1 MEKSNLQLSL
11 FRGVKDTQP
20 WPVTLDELVAMMRT
34 DQSVRDLTEKH
45 RYALSVGDKQSARR
59 YKDMMLSFGI
69 AAHFEGGRR
78 YEHITAFT
86 GLSLVDI
93 DHIAP
98 EDMERVLTLVHADEH
113 TLLAYVTMSGHGLR
127 VLFRYAVS
135 KATDCTDYTDLST
148 DGSSTPHSSNQCN
161 PSNPWLNNKEY
172 RQVFEHGNEYYS
184 NLLGIDYD
192 RQCKNTNRIS
202 TIAHDDNLY
211 YNPDAVPFVIR
222 PEEKKAVGRPRKP
235 RPAADMEAAVLAK
248 VEAQGVRYEPH
259 HHNDYIARACYEMNR
274 LGVTLEDCT
283 DWAVARFPDY
293 AATDDVP
300 AIVRSCYQQTA
311 EHGTATPP
319 RQPSRSR
326 YATVG
331 DMEQFLD
338 DTIKVRY
345 NTIVSQP
352 EFYYLEDNADADVDA
367 NDNVDANADIS
378 KKWTLLTGNDLNSL
392 WRRMSKQTGLTLDP
406 NQLRNLL
413 NSDYSPQY
421 NPFEEYIRSLPQWDG
436 ITDHIAG
443 VAAMVTVRGEHDYFA
458 RCFKKWFVGFIAGL
472 FDPEEVNHE
481 ILVLIGHQGKYKS
494 TFFRYLLPP
503 ELRCYST
510 LKLMNESVS
519 KDELFK
525 LAQMALVCLEEIDH
539 MKQRELNQ
547 LKALTTMSTIN
558 ERRAYG
564 KYHEHLKHIASFCA
578 TGNNLHYLTDRT
590 GNRRFLSFEVIGIEV
605 PQQHAYDYAGLYAQ
619 AYHLWRT
626 GYRYWLDDEE
636 NAELDRH
643 NRQFEEPCLE
653 EELILTYLRRPEGD
667 ETGEFLTAAR
677 IIELIGQYVRT
688 RLSPKRVAMAMNRL
702 AFEQRRVK
710 DVRGWLAVTLSGDDI
725 KNNQRMNAH
734 RSSPL

>member
-78 YEHITAFT
+78 YEHITGFT

-161 PSNPWLNNKEY
+161 PSNPWLDNKEY

-436 ITDHIAG
+436 VTDHIAG

>member
-127 VLFRYAVS
+127 VLFRYEMVS
-135 KATDCTDYTDLST
+135 G
-148 DGSSTPHSSNQCN
+148 DGMIT
-161 PSNPWLNNKEY
+161 KEQY
-172 RQVFEHGNEYYS
+172 KQVFLHGNEYYS
-184 NLLGIDYD
+184 NLLGIAYD
-192 RQCKNTNRIS
+192 VQCKNPNRIS
-202 TIAHDDNLY
+202 TIAYDENLY
-211 YNPDAVPFVIR
+211 YNPEATPFIVTI
-222 PEEKKAVGRPRKP
+222 EEKKPVGRPKKGKSEEGRVK
-235 RPAADMEAAVLAK
+235 RCEDAVLRELARRG
-248 VEAQGVRYEPH
+248 VVYEAGN
-259 HHNDYIARACYEMNR
+259 HNKYISDACYMMNR
-274 LGVTLEDCT
+274 YGVSIDDCT
-283 DWAVARFPDY
+283 AWALERFADY

-300 AIVRSCYQQTA
+300 AIVRSCYQQTE
-311 EHGTATPP
+311 EHGTARLP
-319 RQPSRSR
+319 RLQGRSR
-326 YATVG
+326 YATVE
-331 DMEQFLD
+331 DMERFLD
-338 DTIKVRY
+338 STIRVRY

-352 EFYYLEDNADADVDA
+352 EWSPVNGDDGEQETPW
-367 NDNVDANADIS
+367 S
-378 KKWTLLTGNDLNSL
+378 LLTNNDLNSL
-392 WRRMSKQTGLTLDP
+392 WRRMSKHTGLTLDP
-406 NQLRNLL
+406 NQLKNLL

-421 NPFEEYIRSLPQWDG
+421 NPFEEFVAGLPEWDG
-436 ITDHIAG
+436 VTDHIAS
-443 VAAMVTVRGEHDYFA
+443 VASMVTVRGEHDYFA

-481 ILVLIGHQGKYKS
+481 ILVLIGSQGKYKS
-494 TFFRYLLPP
+494 TFFRHLLPP
-503 ELRCYST
+503 ELRQYST
-510 LKLMNESVS
+510 LKLMNESIT

-525 LAQMALVCLEEIDH
+525 LAQMALVCLEEIDN

-564 KYHEHLKHIASFCA
+564 KFHEHLKHIASFCA

-590 GNRRFLSFEVIGIEV
+590 GNRRFLSFEVISIEV
-605 PQQHAYDYAGLYAQ
+605 PQQHHYDYAGLYAQ

-626 GYRYWLDDEE
+626 GYRYWFDDEE

-643 NRQFEEPCLE
+643 NRQFEEPCIE
-653 EELILTYLRRPEGD
+653 EELILTYLRRPSEN
-667 ETGEFLTAAR
+667 EAGEFLTATR
-677 IIELIGQYVRT
+677 IIELIGLYVRT
-688 RLSPKRVAMAMNRL
+688 RLSPKRVAMSMNRL
-702 AFEQRRVK
+702 GFEARRTK
-710 DVRGWLAVTLSGDDI
+710 YSRGWIAVTLTGDEI
-725 KNNQRMNAH
+725 KSAQRLNAH
-734 RSSPL
+734 YSSKDE

>member
-1 MEKSNLQLSL
+1 MNDNKNLQFSL
-11 FRGVKDTQP
+11 FRGVHDTQP
-20 WPVTLDELVAMMRT
+20 QTVTLDELVAMMRS
-34 DQSVRDLTEKH
+34 DLSVRDLTEKH
-45 RYALSVGDKQSARR
+45 RYALSVGDKQGARR
-59 YKDMMLSFGI
+59 YKDMMLSFGV
-69 AAHFEGGRR
+69 AAVFEGGRR
-78 YEHITAFT
+78 NAHIARYT

-93 DHIAP
+93 DHIEP
-98 EDMERVLTLVHADEH
+98 GDMERIVSLVRADEH
-113 TLLAYVTMSGHGLR
+113 TLLAYTTMSGQGLR
-127 VLFRYAVS
+127 VLFRYAFSDGDNLRDVS
-135 KATDCTDYTDLST
+135 KQSAEQYKQAFLHGNAYYENLVNLPT
-148 DGSSTPHSSNQCN
+148 DG
-161 PSNPWLNNKEY
+161 
-172 RQVFEHGNEYYS
+172 
-184 NLLGIDYD
+184 
-192 RQCKNTNRIS
+192 QCKNTNRIS

-211 YNPDAVPFVIR
+211 YNPNAVPFIVK
-222 PEEKKAVGRPRKP
+222 PEEKKAVGRPRKA

-378 KKWTLLTGNDLNSL
+378 KKWILLTGNDLNSL

-436 ITDHIAG
+436 VTDHIAG

-494 TFFRYLLPP
+494 TFFRYLLPL

>member
-1 MEKSNLQLSL
+1 MNDNNNLQFSL
-11 FRGVKDTQP
+11 FRGVHDTQP
-20 WPVTLDELVAMMRT
+20 QTVTLDELVAMMRS
-34 DQSVRDLTEKH
+34 DLSVRDLTEKH
-45 RYALSVGDKQSARR
+45 RYALSVGDKQSAKR
-59 YKDMMLSFGI
+59 YKDMMLSFGV
-69 AAHFEGGRR
+69 AAVFEGGRR
-78 YEHITAFT
+78 NAHIARYT

-93 DHIAP
+93 DHIEP
-98 EDMERVLTLVHADEH
+98 GDMERIVSLVRADEH
-113 TLLAYVTMSGHGLR
+113 TLLAYTTMSGQGLR
-127 VLFRYAVS
+127 VLFRYAFSDSDNLRDVS
-135 KATDCTDYTDLST
+135 KQSAEQYKQAFLHGNAYYENLVNLPT
-148 DGSSTPHSSNQCN
+148 DG
-161 PSNPWLNNKEY
+161 
-172 RQVFEHGNEYYS
+172 
-184 NLLGIDYD
+184 
-192 RQCKNTNRIS
+192 QCKNTNRIS

-211 YNPDAVPFVIR
+211 YNPDAVPFIVK
-222 PEEKKAVGRPRKP
+222 PEEKKAVGRPRKA

-436 ITDHIAG
+436 VTDHIAG

>member
-127 VLFRYAVS
+127 VLFRYEMVGG
-135 KATDCTDYTDLST
+135 
-148 DGSSTPHSSNQCN
+148 DGMIT
-161 PSNPWLNNKEY
+161 KEQY
-172 RQVFEHGNEYYS
+172 KQVFLHGNEYYS
-184 NLLGIDYD
+184 NLLGIAYD
-192 RQCKNTNRIS
+192 VQCKNPNRIS
-202 TIAHDDNLY
+202 TIAYDENLY
-211 YNPDAVPFVIR
+211 YNPEATPFIVTI
-222 PEEKKAVGRPRKP
+222 EEKKPVGRPKKGKSEEGRVK
-235 RPAADMEAAVLAK
+235 RCEDAVLRELARRG
-248 VEAQGVRYEPH
+248 VVYEAGN
-259 HHNDYIARACYEMNR
+259 HNKYISDACYMMNR
-274 LGVTLEDCT
+274 YGVSIDDCT
-283 DWAVARFPDY
+283 AWALERFADY

-300 AIVRSCYQQTA
+300 AIVRSCYQQTE
-311 EHGTATPP
+311 EHGTARLP
-319 RQPSRSR
+319 RLQGRSR
-326 YATVG
+326 YATVE
-331 DMEQFLD
+331 DMERFLD
-338 DTIKVRY
+338 STIRVRY

-352 EFYYLEDNADADVDA
+352 EWSPVNGDDGEQETPW
-367 NDNVDANADIS
+367 S
-378 KKWTLLTGNDLNSL
+378 LLTNNDLNSL
-392 WRRMSKQTGLTLDP
+392 WRRMSKHTGLTLDP
-406 NQLRNLL
+406 NQLKNLL

-421 NPFEEYIRSLPQWDG
+421 NPFEEFVAGLPEWDG
-436 ITDHIAG
+436 VTDHIAS
-443 VAAMVTVRGEHDYFA
+443 VASMVTVRGEHDYFA

-481 ILVLIGHQGKYKS
+481 ILVLIGSQGKYKS
-494 TFFRYLLPP
+494 TFFRHLLPP
-503 ELRCYST
+503 ELRQYST
-510 LKLMNESVS
+510 LKLMNESIT

-525 LAQMALVCLEEIDH
+525 LAQMALVCLEEIDN

-564 KYHEHLKHIASFCA
+564 KFHEHLKHIASFCA

-590 GNRRFLSFEVIGIEV
+590 GNRRFLSFEVISIEV
-605 PQQHAYDYAGLYAQ
+605 PQQHHYDYAGLYAQ

-626 GYRYWLDDEE
+626 GYRYWFDDEE

-643 NRQFEEPCLE
+643 NRQFEEPCIE
-653 EELILTYLRRPEGD
+653 EELILTYLRRPSEN
-667 ETGEFLTAAR
+667 EAGEFLTATR
-677 IIELIGQYVRT
+677 IIELIGLYVRT
-688 RLSPKRVAMAMNRL
+688 RLSPKRVAMSMNRL
-702 AFEQRRVK
+702 GFEARRTK
-710 DVRGWLAVTLSGDDI
+710 YSRGWIAVTLTGDEI
-725 KNNQRMNAH
+725 KSAQRLNAH
-734 RSSPL
+734 YSSKDE